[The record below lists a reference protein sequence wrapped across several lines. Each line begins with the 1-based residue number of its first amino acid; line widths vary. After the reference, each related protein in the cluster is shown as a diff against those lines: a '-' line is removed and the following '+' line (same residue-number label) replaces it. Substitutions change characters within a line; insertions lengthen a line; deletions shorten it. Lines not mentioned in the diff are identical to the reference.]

1 VILKAT
7 KVDGIYDKDPMKHKD
22 AKKYP
27 QIQYQEALAKR
38 LRVMDSTAFSLCM
51 DNEMPIIVFDIFKA
65 NNLRKVVMGQKV
77 GTLVTS

>member
-1 VILKAT
+1 
-7 KVDGIYDKDPMKHKD
+7 
-22 AKKYP
+22 
-27 QIQYQEALAKR
+27 
-38 LRVMDSTAFSLCM
+38 M